1 MFNHKQHKCISACKE
16 CAAAC
21 LRSAIACMQENDSD
35 AMLNCIADDLDCA
48 EMCIL
53 TIQAMLRGGKNL
65 NAYYRMCADICQNM
79 SLESA
84 DRELELCQF
93 CADMRARCADACREV
108 SISAVV
114 AEER

>member
-1 MFNHKQHKCISACKE
+1 MFDHKQHNCIRACRE

-21 LRSAIACMQENDSD
+21 LRSAVACMQENDSD

-53 TIQAMLRGGKNL
+53 TIHAILRHHENL
-65 NAYYRMCADICQNM
+65 SAFYQMCADTCHNI

-84 DRELELCQF
+84 DRVLEMCQF
-93 CADMRARCADACREV
+93 SADRRARCADACREMFV
-108 SISAVV
+108 SAVPV
-114 AEER
+114 LEE